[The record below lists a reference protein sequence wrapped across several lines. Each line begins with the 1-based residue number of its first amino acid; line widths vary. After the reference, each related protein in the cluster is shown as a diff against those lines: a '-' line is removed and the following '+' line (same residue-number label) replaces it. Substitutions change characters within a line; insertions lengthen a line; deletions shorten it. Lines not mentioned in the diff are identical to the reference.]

1 MSIQSI
7 NLENFTVFD
16 NIKCEFSKGL
26 NILIGEN
33 GTGKTHLLKVL
44 YAATQTS
51 NYKKSFNAEKTFKG
65 KTVAVTNNYDQ
76 VILPLFQAPVEGL
89 DINLVRNKPSKNE
102 SAKVEIQAS
111 NGEITAYV
119 AGLDLCVAV
128 NQADINGKLFEQEAL
143 FIPAKDMLSHSGLES
158 DYAKRMLPFDM
169 TQINILNDLKVSRL
183 REHTELAKTLTNKI
197 ADILGG
203 KVIYRNGGYYIDRGS
218 SQSNISL
225 EAEGFKKLAV
235 LYRALDTG
243 YFQPGSVLFWDEPEA
258 NLNPKLIPVIA
269 DVLMELS
276 RNGVQVFLATHDY
289 NLMKYFSIKKKDSDQ
304 VSFISLHKHDGSV
317 VCEVE
322 EDYNLL
328 EHNAIVEAGIKLLE
342 DDIEG
347 VFGDAN

>member
-1 MSIQSI
+1 MAIKSI

-16 NIKCEFSKGL
+16 NIKCEFSNGL

-51 NYKKSFNAEKTFKG
+51 NYKKTFDTEKTFKG
-65 KTVAVTNNYDQ
+65 EAVTTVNNYDH

-89 DINLVRNKPSKNE
+89 DINLVRNKSSENE
-102 SAKVEIQAS
+102 SAKVEVQAS

-119 AGLDLCVAV
+119 AGLGLCVAV
-128 NQADINGKLFEQEAL
+128 NPSEFNGKLFEQEAL
-143 FIPAKDMLSHSGLES
+143 FIPAKDMLSHSGLEN

-183 REHTELAKTLTNKI
+183 REHTELAKRLTSKI
-197 ADILGG
+197 AAILGG
-203 KVIYRNGGYYIDRGS
+203 KVIYRNGGYYIDRGT
-218 SQSNISL
+218 SQLNISL

-243 YFQPGSVLFWDEPEA
+243 YFQAGSVLFWDEPEA

-289 NLMKYFSIKKKDSDQ
+289 NLMKYFSIEMKDSDQ
-304 VSFISLHKHDGSV
+304 VSFISLYKQNGSV

-322 EDYNLL
+322 EDYDLL
-328 EHNAIVEAGIKLLE
+328 EHNAIVEANTQLLKA
-342 DDIEG
+342 DIEG
-347 VFGDAN
+347 VF